1 MLCYFLS
8 LGFGLLPPCT
18 VFIFR
23 PPGIWTKAVS
33 REVLRQR
40 VVGESSDAETKNVY
54 AGMLLKPFSFYNRLL
69 ADRRNFA
76 GATFEPRK
84 QKGIDRLKILRFDN
98 VIDDVLR
105 KGSIH
110 GQKLHT
116 FGLWVIQGG

>member
-1 MLCYFLS
+1 LQA
-8 LGFGLLPPCT
+8 LGDKERSARHAT
-18 VFIFR
+18 R
-23 PPGIWTKAVS
+23 N
-33 REVLRQR
+33 
-40 VVGESSDAETKNVY
+40 KNVY

-110 GQKLHT
+110 GEKLHT